1 MKDFLTVNV
10 KYCGFYLAQRKHP
23 PKKKKEI
30 RVICEI
36 FETKYNDTSFQV
48 ADRTVIIPRK
58 KNYLSENLWRNSGE
72 K

>member
-1 MKDFLTVNV
+1 MAFILHSINIH
-10 KYCGFYLAQRKHP
+10 Q
-23 PKKKKEI
+23 KKKKEI